1 MWKCINDSGGKAFTN
16 TGQCPEGY
24 HLSGE
29 NKNEHY
35 SYEYEKN
42 KENVRK
48 HDPELL
54 RLRIAAEKRRLEDRI
69 EYDKDIRH
77 YGNKEAAEYSLYQ
90 NKQRLEKLL
99 SNPEEYFSSRGGIK
113 R

>member
-1 MWKCINDSGGKAFTN
+1 M
-16 TGQCPEGY
+16 
-24 HLSGE
+24 SGE

-42 KENVRK
+42 KENFRK
-48 HDPELL
+48 NNPELL